1 MSYEAV
7 GKLVDLWMSD
17 PSFRAQ
23 AKKDP
28 RAAARK
34 AGVNLNNEELA
45 TLSSVNWNLPDEQL
59 QARITKVVPTL

>member
-7 GKLVDLWMSD
+7 GKLVDLWVSD
-17 PSFRAQ
+17 PGFRAQ

-34 AGVNLNNEELA
+34 AGVKLNDEELA
-45 TLSSVNWNLPDEQL
+45 ALSGVDWNLPDEQL
-59 QARITKVVPTL
+59 QTRITKVVPTL

>member
-23 AKKDP
+23 VKKDP
-28 RAAARK
+28 KTAARK
-34 AGVNLNNEELA
+34 AGIELKGEELDA
-45 TLSSVNWNLPDEQL
+45 LNSIDWNLPDEQL
-59 QARITKVVPTL
+59 QTRISKIP